1 MSTDDNP
8 IEPVEFHAI
17 DAETSSKLMINHFIR
32 PFVVV
37 PKKSKKEITT
47 IWITSPGIQILQN
60 LQNLRQCNL

>member
-32 PFVVV
+32 PFFVV

-60 LQNLRQCNL
+60 FRQCNL

>member
-60 LQNLRQCNL
+60 FRQCNL